1 MRSIDAKDQRNKASN
16 IRNHVGKRKNSFQ
29 ANSMNLFYPEEIVQ
43 GQKDD
48 NYTVKS
54 NEFND

>member
-1 MRSIDAKDQRNKASN
+1 MRSIDVKDQKNKSSKL
-16 IRNHVGKRKNSFQ
+16 RNHIGKRKHSFQ
-29 ANSMNLFYPEEIVQ
+29 ANSMNLFYPEEIIQ

-48 NYTVKS
+48 NLTVKS